1 MAKAIDQQ
9 SSSHDL
15 TVLLSSKERDFLICR
30 NGEPV
35 CISEV
40 MLYCHYSF
48 KCFLISLSSVY
59 TSSIVLFKKK
69 KRLNK
74 NKLDH

>member
-48 KCFLISLSSVY
+48 LISLSSVY